1 MNSPVNLRILNIL
14 VVVVAFAGAFI
25 GLFKYSMSAGPRMS
39 WDSKLVLNEY
49 FVRSQAR
56 NYAGAYQLTS
66 QNLKSNLSVQSLT
79 QQWQA
84 FEKAHGGI
92 KNWQPLRGGSV
103 NIFPKFVE
111 SVYAVTG
118 TKKGAG
124 TVWVRMIPENG
135 AWRVDKIVI
144 QP

>member
-1 MNSPVNLRILNIL
+1 MNLRILNIL

-25 GLFKYSMSAGPRMS
+25 GLVKYSMSAGSRMS

-56 NYAGAYQLTS
+56 NYAEAYQLTS

-84 FEKAHGGI
+84 FEKAHGAI

-103 NIFPKFVE
+103 NIFPKYVE
-111 SVYAVTG
+111 SVYAITG
-118 TKKGAG
+118 KKSGAG

-135 AWRVDKIVI
+135 AWRLDKIVI

>member
-1 MNSPVNLRILNIL
+1 MNSPINLRVLN
-14 VVVVAFAGAFI
+14 VAVFIVALIGAFI
-25 GLFKYSMSAGPRMS
+25 GLVKYSMSAGPRMS
-39 WDSKLVLNEY
+39 WDSKLVLNEFY
-49 FVRSQAR
+49 VRSQSR

-66 QNLKSNLSVQSLT
+66 QNLKSSLSLQSLT

-84 FEKAHGGI
+84 FEKAHGPI
-92 KNWQPLRGGSV
+92 RNWSSLPGGSD
-103 NIFPKFVE
+103 NLFPKYVE

-118 TKKGAG
+118 KKKGAG

-135 AWRVDKIVI
+135 SWRVDRIVI

>member
-1 MNSPVNLRILNIL
+1 MNSPMNLRVLNIL
-14 VVVVAFAGAFI
+14 VAVVTFVGVFI

-66 QNLKSNLSVQSLT
+66 QNLKSNLSLQALT

-84 FEKAHGGI
+84 FEKAHGSI
-92 KNWQPLRGGSV
+92 KNWKALRGGSV

-124 TVWVRMIPENG
+124 TVWVRMTPENG